1 VELLLI
7 NWGITISNQLSQLH
21 IFYKINNKKMENNNL
36 RFDTKSNEEIN
47 VLRNK
52 YRNTVAL
59 VPSSLEEQEKAK
71 DIMKLLQGTNHYSAT
86 IILEYVLAMLSVKS
100 TITSTLD

>member
-1 VELLLI
+1 
-7 NWGITISNQLSQLH
+7 
-21 IFYKINNKKMENNNL
+21 MENNNL

-52 YRNTVAL
+52 YRNTIAI
-59 VPSSLEEQEKAK
+59 VPPSLEEQEKAK

-86 IILEYVLAMLSVKS
+86 TILEYVLAMLSLKS